1 MRVAALYDVHGNAAA
16 LDALLAEVAESGAD
30 TLVFGGDVA
39 LGPFPAETL
48 DRLANL
54 ALPARFVRGN
64 CDRELVAAF
73 DAGPVETQPPE
84 ESWEAVFPWAA
95 GRMSPEQR
103 DLLAGFEPSVTLTI
117 DGLGPTL
124 FCHATPRSDEEIVT
138 RLTPPAVLESTFE
151 GIREATVV
159 VGHTHVQFELDVAGI
174 RLVNAGSVGMPYADA
189 PGAYWA
195 LLGPDVTCDAPST
208 TSRPQ
213 PRRSDGA
220 TFPFG
225 ISPTKTCSA
234 CRVRR
239 RRKPGSSSAAPR
251 SAPRPDHASWDAEG
265 SRQPATLGGL
275 PCPNPHKAAQADQ
288 PSRRRAVRLRARFP
302 HCPSLH
308 WPRGVADV
316 SD

>member
-1 MRVAALYDVHGNAAA
+1 VRVAALYDVHGNAAA

-195 LLGPDVTCDAPST
+195 LLGPDVTLRRTEYDLEAT
-208 TSRPQ
+208 AEAI
-213 PRRSDGA
+213 RRSD
-220 TFPFG
+220 FPLRDFADENVL
-225 ISPTKTCSA
+225 SVPSA
-234 CRVRR
+234 EEAQARFEQR
-239 RRKPGSSSAAPR
+239 G
-251 SAPRPDHASWDAEG
+251 
-265 SRQPATLGGL
+265 
-275 PCPNPHKAAQADQ
+275 AAQ
-288 PSRRRAVRLRARFP
+288 RAEA
-302 HCPSLH
+302 
-308 WPRGVADV
+308 
-316 SD
+316 